1 MRQQLVSVRLG
12 ALAFSCRVMSNQRGA
27 GEVCWVGKAL
37 EGWGLGGSTLGC
49 RWGRQMDGEGMMRC
63 SGLCET
69 HGDKSE
75 KLGSCDRQRTRKI
88 PLADVTVCPG

>member
-1 MRQQLVSVRLG
+1 
-12 ALAFSCRVMSNQRGA
+12 
-27 GEVCWVGKAL
+27 
-37 EGWGLGGSTLGC
+37 
-49 RWGRQMDGEGMMRC
+49 MDGEGMMRC